1 MFSFINLDPL
11 GFLYRIN
18 SYIVISIPFQNRG
31 SPLAT
36 RKFSFNKTAKPK
48 GDSRRVQHAEQ
59 GGISITGC
67 DDLEMVYRGIKADK
81 AGEDNAL
88 VNNNNRSIKN
98 KRYVKIADNID
109 RASRVLFP
117 LAFTIYNIF
126 YWSYY

>member
-1 MFSFINLDPL
+1 M
-11 GFLYRIN
+11 
-18 SYIVISIPFQNRG
+18 
-31 SPLAT
+31 
-36 RKFSFNKTAKPK
+36 
-48 GDSRRVQHAEQ
+48 GDSRKVQHDEQ
-59 GGISITGC
+59 GGISNTGC

-81 AGEDNAL
+81 AGEDNAV

>member
-1 MFSFINLDPL
+1 
-11 GFLYRIN
+11 
-18 SYIVISIPFQNRG
+18 
-31 SPLAT
+31 
-36 RKFSFNKTAKPK
+36 
-48 GDSRRVQHAEQ
+48 
-59 GGISITGC
+59 
-67 DDLEMVYRGIKADK
+67 MVYRGIKADK

>member
-1 MFSFINLDPL
+1 
-11 GFLYRIN
+11 
-18 SYIVISIPFQNRG
+18 
-31 SPLAT
+31 
-36 RKFSFNKTAKPK
+36 
-48 GDSRRVQHAEQ
+48 
-59 GGISITGC
+59 
-67 DDLEMVYRGIKADK
+67 MVYRGIKANK
-81 AGEDNAL
+81 AGEDNGL